1 LKVPPKDEDEG
12 EDMGAQRLVIQ
23 LLKRLPDSVLYR
35 LSGQPPVERDG
46 RRLDAMA
53 QVLWAQGKKERPL
66 ESRSPEAARAVMA
79 AALGL
84 VQMRPRTVAEVRDVT
99 IGAASPLKGRLYVP
113 RDAPMESPLLLWFHQ
128 GGCVIG
134 DLETSHPF
142 CTLLAERAACRVLS
156 VDYRL
161 APEHTFPAAAEDA
174 VAAYEWAARHADELG
189 ADASRMAV
197 GGDSA
202 GGYLSAVI
210 THTMKAREDVPRPV
224 FQLLVYPWVD
234 AIADT
239 ESYRTMADAWPLSA
253 SMMAWFAELYL
264 NDAREAESVLASPLR
279 NDDFSGLPPAYI
291 ATAGFDPLRDEG
303 EQYSEKLRTAGVPV
317 TYRCFDS
324 LPHGFASF
332 AGAIPAAKRA
342 CWEIADAFAAAL

>member
-1 LKVPPKDEDEG
+1 
-12 EDMGAQRLVIQ
+12 MNAQRIVIQ
-23 LLKRLPDSVLYR
+23 VLKRLPDSVLYR
-35 LSGQPPVERDG
+35 LSGQAPIELDG

-66 ESRSPEAARAVMA
+66 ESRSPEEARAVMS

-84 VQMRPRTVAEVRDVT
+84 VQMRPRQIAEVRDISVDGT
-99 IGAASPLKGRLYVP
+99 SDPLKTRLYVP
-113 RDAPMESPLLLWFHQ
+113 HGAGSASALLLWFHQ

-142 CTLLAERAACRVLS
+142 CTLLAERAGCRVLS

-161 APEHTFPAAAEDA
+161 APEHKFPAAAEDA
-174 VAAYEWAARHADELG
+174 IAAYEWAASHADEIG
-189 ADASRMAV
+189 ADASRIAV

-210 THTMKAREDVPRPV
+210 THAMRTREDIPRPV

-234 AIADT
+234 AIANT

-253 SMMAWFAELYL
+253 PMMAWFADLYL
-264 NDAREAESVLASPLR
+264 NDASEAASPLASPLR
-279 NDDFSGLPPAYI
+279 NDAFDGLPPAYI
-291 ATAGFDPLRDEG
+291 ATAGFDPLRNEG
-303 EQYSEKLRTAGVPV
+303 ELYAEKLRAAGVPV
-317 TYRCFDS
+317 TYRCYDS

-332 AGAIPAAKRA
+332 AGAIPAAERA
-342 CWEIADAFAAAL
+342 CGEIADVLAAKVRA

>member
-1 LKVPPKDEDEG
+1 MNARRVI
-12 EDMGAQRLVIQ
+12 IQ

-35 LSGQPPVERDG
+35 LSGQPPIERDG

-66 ESRSPEAARAVMA
+66 ELRSPQEARAVMA

-84 VQMRPRTVAEVRDVT
+84 VQMPPRRMAEVRDVS
-99 IGAASPLKGRLYVP
+99 IAGASPLKARLYVP
-113 RDAPMESPLLLWFHQ
+113 LGAQTPSPLLLWFHQ

-142 CTLLAERAACRVLS
+142 CTVLAERARCRVLS

-174 VAAYEWAARHADELG
+174 IAAYEWAARHADELG
-189 ADASRMAV
+189 ANAARIAV

-210 THTMKAREDVPRPV
+210 THTMKAREDIPRPV

-234 AIADT
+234 AMGDT

-253 SMMAWFAELYL
+253 PMMAWFAELYL
-264 NDAREAESVLASPLR
+264 NNPAEAASPLASPLR
-279 NDDFSGLPPAYI
+279 NADFSGLPPAYI
-291 ATAGFDPLRDEG
+291 ATAGFDPLRNEG
-303 EQYSEKLRTAGVPV
+303 ELYAQKLEAAGVQV

-332 AGAIPAAKRA
+332 AGAIPLAERA
-342 CWEIADAFAAAL
+342 CGEIAGVLAAVVRPVR